1 MADVAGAVR
10 PLPRRLRLP
19 ASGVILVTL
28 AALAWAATIAL
39 ATRRDMSAMPGTM
52 GLGLGEFV
60 ATWAL
65 MMAAMMLPSVWP
77 FVAVYERTI
86 RLRRVARLGALA
98 GGYLLAWALV
108 GVAAFGVAW
117 VFGELAADHHGLA
130 RVVAVAAF
138 AALGVY
144 QLTPLKFRCL
154 SHCRSPLAHLLHYT
168 SFRGPL
174 RDLRAGIEH
183 GLYCLGCC
191 WALMLVLLAF
201 GVMNLAAMIGVAVD
215 HRRGEG
221 VALRRDLRPGGRRE
235 RPRLRRSW
243 SASSRRWLR
252 PRSRRCH
259 ERRHGDGRDGG
270 EGPGAGGGDSL
281 ISRCQRFGEVAL
293 DGGAVEV
300 AETASWAWN
309 RRRRRLLVTT
319 KTLDSA
325 IAAPASIGLSSP
337 AAASGRAATL

>member
-1 MADVAGAVR
+1 MVDVAGAVQ
-10 PLPRRLRLP
+10 PLPRRVRLP

-28 AALAWAATIAL
+28 AALAWAATIAW

-60 ATWAL
+60 AAWAL

-86 RLRRVARLGALA
+86 RLRRVARLVTLA

-108 GVAAFGVAW
+108 GVAAYGVAW
-117 VFGELAADHHGLA
+117 VFGELAADHPGLA
-130 RVVAVAAF
+130 RLVAVAAF

-174 RDLRAGIEH
+174 RDGRAGVEH

-201 GVMNLAAMIGVAVD
+201 GVMNLTAMIGVAVIIAV
-215 HRRGEG
+215 EK
-221 VALRRDLRPGGRRE
+221 L
-235 RPRLRRSW
+235 W
-243 SASSRRWLR
+243 
-252 PRSRRCH
+252 
-259 ERRHGDGRDGG
+259 
-270 EGPGAGGGDSL
+270 
-281 ISRCQRFGEVAL
+281 RFGETFARVVGVSAL
-293 DGGAVEV
+293 VFAALVGIDPSLAPGLDPAVVTNDDMEMDQMGAKVLVPAEV
-300 AETASWAWN
+300 T
-309 RRRRRLLVTT
+309 
-319 KTLDSA
+319 
-325 IAAPASIGLSSP
+325 PSSHGV
-337 AAASGRAATL
+337 SGSVR